1 MTKLR
6 EAFIENAKSDADFCR
21 KYAKQKNGLDYIPW
35 ARMHQTVM
43 GKYDGVISSH
53 DVRHIGA
60 TAEVEVVVQVRLG
73 DEESTPVSATLAVT
87 DFKNRPIENPTTA
100 DVQNTRQ
107 RAYAKA
113 LSMAT
118 SIGLSLWLG
127 HI

>member
-6 EAFIENAKSDADFCR
+6 ETFIENAKADHDFCAR
-21 KYAKQKNGLDYIPW
+21 FAKQKNGLDYIPW

-43 GKYDGVISSH
+43 AKYDGVSTSH
-53 DVRHIGA
+53 EVRHIGA
-60 TAEVEVVVQVRLG
+60 TAEVEVTVQVILG
-73 DEESTPVSATLAVT
+73 EECSQPVSATLAVT
-87 DFKNRPIENPTTA
+87 DFKNKPITDPDTA
-100 DVQNTRQ
+100 AIQNTRQ

>member
-1 MTKLR
+1 MTLR
-6 EAFIENAKSDADFCR
+6 ETFIENAKADGDFCKR
-21 KYAKQKNGLDYIPW
+21 FARQKNGLDYIPW

-43 GKYDGVISSH
+43 AKYDGITASH
-53 DVRHIGA
+53 DVRHIGD

-73 DEESTPVSATLAVT
+73 DEESHPVSATLAVT
-87 DFKNRPIENPTTA
+87 DFKNKPIVNPTTA
-100 DVQNTRQ
+100 DIQNTRQ